1 MAYKERQNLETYKI
15 KGVTMNEITIPIN
28 RNTIKLIQ
36 QYAQTLEDSEQQAI
50 LKILQVADIDLAIAE
65 KETELAVLETEAQL
79 LKKDKEK

>member
-1 MAYKERQNLETYKI
+1 MKYN

-50 LKILQVADIDLAIAE
+50 LKILQVADIGLAIAE
-65 KETELAVLETEAQL
+65 KETELAVLKTEAQL

>member
-1 MAYKERQNLETYKI
+1 
-15 KGVTMNEITIPIN
+15 MNEITIPIN

-65 KETELAVLETEAQL
+65 KGTELAVLKTEAQL

>member
-1 MAYKERQNLETYKI
+1 
-15 KGVTMNEITIPIN
+15 MNEITIPIN

-65 KETELAVLETEAQL
+65 KETELTVLETEAQL

>member
-1 MAYKERQNLETYKI
+1 
-15 KGVTMNEITIPIN
+15 MNEITIPIN

-50 LKILQVADIDLAIAE
+50 LKTLQIADIDLAIAE
-65 KETELAVLETEAQL
+65 KGTELAVLKTEAQL

>member
-1 MAYKERQNLETYKI
+1 
-15 KGVTMNEITIPIN
+15 MNEITIPIN

-50 LKILQVADIDLAIAE
+50 LKTLQIADIDLAIAE
-65 KETELAVLETEAQL
+65 KETELANLNAEAQL

>member
-1 MAYKERQNLETYKI
+1 
-15 KGVTMNEITIPIN
+15 MNEITIPIN

-50 LKILQVADIDLAIAE
+50 LKILQIADIDLAIAE

>member
-1 MAYKERQNLETYKI
+1 
-15 KGVTMNEITIPIN
+15 MNEITIPIN

-79 LKKDKEK
+79 LKKDKKK

>member
-1 MAYKERQNLETYKI
+1 
-15 KGVTMNEITIPIN
+15 MNEITIPIN

-65 KETELAVLETEAQL
+65 KETELAVLKTEAQL

>member
-1 MAYKERQNLETYKI
+1 
-15 KGVTMNEITIPIN
+15 MNEITIPIN

-50 LKILQVADIDLAIAE
+50 LKTLQIADIDLAIAE
-65 KETELAVLETEAQL
+65 KETELANLNAEAQE

>member
-1 MAYKERQNLETYKI
+1 MKYN

-50 LKILQVADIDLAIAE
+50 LKILQVADIGLAIAE

>member
-1 MAYKERQNLETYKI
+1 
-15 KGVTMNEITIPIN
+15 MNEITIPIN

-79 LKKDKEK
+79 LKKDKVK

>member
-1 MAYKERQNLETYKI
+1 MKYN

>member
-1 MAYKERQNLETYKI
+1 
-15 KGVTMNEITIPIN
+15 MNEITIPIN

-65 KETELAVLETEAQL
+65 KETELANLKAEAQEF
-79 LKKDKEK
+79 KKDKVK

>member
-1 MAYKERQNLETYKI
+1 
-15 KGVTMNEITIPIN
+15 MNEITIPIN

-65 KETELAVLETEAQL
+65 KETELANLNAEAQE
-79 LKKDKEK
+79 LKKDKVK

>member
-1 MAYKERQNLETYKI
+1 
-15 KGVTMNEITIPIN
+15 MNEITIPIN

-65 KETELAVLETEAQL
+65 KETELVVLETEAQL

>member
-1 MAYKERQNLETYKI
+1 
-15 KGVTMNEITIPIN
+15 MNEITIPIN

-36 QYAQTLEDSEQQAI
+36 QYAQTLESPEQETV
-50 LKILQVADIDLAIAE
+50 LKTLQIADIDLAIAE

>member
-1 MAYKERQNLETYKI
+1 
-15 KGVTMNEITIPIN
+15 MNEITIPIN

-50 LKILQVADIDLAIAE
+50 LKILQIADIDLAIAE

-79 LKKDKEK
+79 LKKDKVK

>member
-1 MAYKERQNLETYKI
+1 
-15 KGVTMNEITIPIN
+15 MNEITIPIN

-65 KETELAVLETEAQL
+65 KETELANLKAEAQEF
-79 LKKDKEK
+79 KKDKEK

>member
-1 MAYKERQNLETYKI
+1 
-15 KGVTMNEITIPIN
+15 MNEITIPIN

-50 LKILQVADIDLAIAE
+50 LKTLQVADIDLAIAE

-79 LKKDKEK
+79 LKKDKVK

>member
-1 MAYKERQNLETYKI
+1 
-15 KGVTMNEITIPIN
+15 MNEITIPIN

-65 KETELAVLETEAQL
+65 KETELANLKTEAQEF
-79 LKKDKEK
+79 KKDKEK